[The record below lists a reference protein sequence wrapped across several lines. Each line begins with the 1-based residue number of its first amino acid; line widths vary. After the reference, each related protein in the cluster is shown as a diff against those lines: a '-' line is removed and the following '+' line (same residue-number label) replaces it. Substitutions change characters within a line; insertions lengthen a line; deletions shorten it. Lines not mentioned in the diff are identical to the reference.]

1 MGRQQ
6 KIAAN
11 MRRGPSAG
19 RFLSLC
25 QLGLRGRLAK
35 RRQEERLVD
44 PTLEYRH
51 PKLHAL
57 RDYLTPVHASFAREL
72 RGGQMNRHRVR
83 SPPPVFG
90 NRPTTYRARRT
101 VETLL
106 CKFRPL
112 AHLSGSFAP
121 QKLRSCSNG
130 VRYGHEVVL
139 HVEPLGHELA
149 QPPYAEGLRGP

>member
-25 QLGLRGRLAK
+25 QLVLRGRLAK
-35 RRQEERLVD
+35 RSQEERLVD

-51 PKLHAL
+51 SELHAL

-72 RGGQMNRHRVR
+72 RGGQMNRHAVP
-83 SPPPVFG
+83 SPPLV
-90 NRPTTYRARRT
+90 
-101 VETLL
+101 
-106 CKFRPL
+106 
-112 AHLSGSFAP
+112 GSVR
-121 QKLRSCSNG
+121 QKLPRQEDAENLFSQITPQLVGFRSAFG
-130 VRYGHEVVL
+130 
-139 HVEPLGHELA
+139 
-149 QPPYAEGLRGP
+149 AE